1 MVQSGLTNDVT
12 VSHYRLS
19 LHLVTAI
26 IIISILFWQILN
38 FRSNK
43 IKVFLS
49 FSFQNFPFIFLVLL
63 ILLQIIIGAFVSG
76 LDAGRIYQTWPL
88 MGDNFFPDDVNK
100 NTNDLFDLKNHS
112 IVQFYHRNIAYFITL
127 YIISIGLIIFN
138 LKIEKLYRPL
148 SYLLIILFIQII
160 LGIFT
165 LLSGLNIA
173 LASAHQ
179 ISSVILVLSALN
191 LYYSI
196 IK

>member
-1 MVQSGLTNDVT
+1 M
-12 VSHYRLS
+12 Y
-19 LHLVTAI
+19 
-26 IIISILFWQILN
+26 
-38 FRSNK
+38 
-43 IKVFLS
+43 
-49 FSFQNFPFIFLVLL
+49 
-63 ILLQIIIGAFVSG
+63 
-76 LDAGRIYQTWPL
+76 
-88 MGDNFFPDDVNK
+88 K
-100 NTNDLFDLKNHS
+100 NTNSATLKQCKALGWKFAAVENKMDWSYASQIKAVLYREAKKGKFTKNDASYLFDLKNHS